1 MIVEYAIL
9 PTRVKAV
16 IIDSLIIV
24 AAMYLISEVLD
35 SFENVAV
42 LIKMFCFALILLYD
56 PIFTSLYGGTIGHS
70 FCNISVKKE
79 SDLSENISFPLAI
92 LRYLIKTSL
101 GWISLISVTANDKR
115 KAIHDFLAKS
125 VVIES

>member
-1 MIVEYAIL
+1 MIVKYAIL

-24 AAMYLISEVLD
+24 AAMYFISEVLD
-35 SFENVAV
+35 LFENVAV
-42 LIKMFCFALILLYD
+42 LIKMLCFALILLYD

-79 SDLSENISFPLAI
+79 SDLSENISFPLAV

-115 KAIHDFLAKS
+115 KAVHDFLAKS
-125 VVIES
+125 VVI